1 MTQFNSRNERIKRS
15 YVRFLR
21 EADQKAESTTRAVE
35 KSLSRY
41 EVATD
46 FADFDRFDADYAV
59 GFKKAL
65 AEGGLSRATI
75 HATVNAVRAFFRW
88 LAMQPGHKSRILRTD
103 IEYLK
108 LSAKDVRAAKAPGD
122 RDIPTLAQ
130 VRKVIDHMPWGTE
143 VERRDRAL
151 ITFTLLTG
159 MRDRAIAS
167 LRLKHVDLDRMVVRQ
182 DPNEVSTKFS
192 KRIDT
197 FLVPLGMD
205 LEAIVVE
212 WVRYLRDERLFGQND
227 PVFPRTAVGHDAEMA
242 FAEQGVEPV
251 FWQTASPIREIF
263 KRAFTAAGVPYFS
276 PHTLRHTL
284 TQLVEKAAHSPESF
298 MAFAQN
304 LGHENPLTTFTSY
317 GRVAVHRQGEVI
329 RSLRFGSGESDL
341 RGLAEELVARLRER
355 A

>member
-1 MTQFNSRNERIKRS
+1 MNPQNERIKRS

-41 EVATD
+41 EAATD
-46 FADFDRFDADYAV
+46 FADFDRFDADGAV
-59 GFKKAL
+59 TFKQRL
-65 AEGGLSRATI
+65 ADGGLSRATI
-75 HATVNAVRAFFRW
+75 HATVNAVRSFFRW
-88 LAMQPGHKSRILRTD
+88 LVLQPGHRSKIQLTD

-108 LSAKDVRAAKAPGD
+108 LSAKDVRAAKAPRD
-122 RDIPTLAQ
+122 RDFPTLPQ
-130 VRKVIDHMPWGTE
+130 VRRVVDQMPHKTE

-151 ITFTLLTG
+151 IAFTLLTG

-167 LRLKHVDLDRMVVRQ
+167 LRLKHIDLDRMMVRQ
-182 DPNEVSTKFS
+182 DPNDVRTKFS

-197 FLVPLGMD
+197 FFVPLGAD
-205 LEAIVVE
+205 LEAIVIE
-212 WVRYLRDERLFGQND
+212 WVRYLREERLFGQND
-227 PVFPRTAVGHDAEMA
+227 PVFPRTAVGHDADMA
-242 FAEQGVEPV
+242 FVELGIEPV
-251 FWQTASPIREIF
+251 FWETASPIREIF
-263 KRAFTAAGVPYFS
+263 KRAFLAAGVPYFS

-284 TQLVEKAAHSPESF
+284 THLVEKSAHSPESF

-317 GRVAVHRQGEVI
+317 GRVGTHRQGEVI
-329 RSLRFGSGESDL
+329 RSLRFSEGEDDL
-341 RGLAEELVARLRER
+341 ADLAEKLAAKIRER